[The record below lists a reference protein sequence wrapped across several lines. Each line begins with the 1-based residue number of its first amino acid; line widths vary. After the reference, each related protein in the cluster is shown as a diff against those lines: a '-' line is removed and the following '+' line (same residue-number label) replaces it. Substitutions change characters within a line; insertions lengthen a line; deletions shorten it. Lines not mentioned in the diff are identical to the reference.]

1 MTKLEKLFNLAEKE
15 DIEIYYKDLK
25 ILGFLGLY
33 IECYE
38 SPSMILLDDSLK
50 NNDEKAYKILLEE
63 LGHHYT
69 SCGDSISCV
78 DTYLDKLKISKCEI
92 KAERWLCHYLISTP
106 DLIYAINKYPT
117 SVEDICD
124 YLNVGIEMLLSKLK
138 FLSLETKFLNLNNGN
153 FLVLTNLPNIY
164 ITEGSFY
171 NINSSFN
178 F

>member
-15 DIEIYYKDLK
+15 GIEIYYKDLK

-78 DTYLDKLKISKCEI
+78 NTYLDKLKINKCEI
-92 KAERWLCHYLISTP
+92 KAEKWLCHYLISTS
-106 DLIYAINKYPT
+106 DLIDAINKYPT

-138 FLSLETKFLNLNNGN
+138 FLSLETKSLCLGNNRFLS
-153 FLVLTNLPNIY
+153 LTNLPNMFIY
-164 ITEGSFY
+164 DMSI
-171 NINSSFN
+171 I
-178 F
+178 

>member
-1 MTKLEKLFNLAEKE
+1 MTKLEKLFNLTEKE
-15 DIEIYYKDLK
+15 GIEVYYKDLK

-92 KAERWLCHYLISTP
+92 KAEKWLCHYLISTP
-106 DLIYAINKYPT
+106 DLIDAINKYPT

-138 FLSLETKFLNLNNGN
+138 FLSLETKSLCLGNNRFLS
-153 FLVLTNLPNIY
+153 LTNLPNMFIY
-164 ITEGSFY
+164 DMSI
-171 NINSSFN
+171 I
-178 F
+178 

>member
-15 DIEIYYKDLK
+15 GIEIYYKDLK

-92 KAERWLCHYLISTP
+92 KAEKWLCHYLISTP
-106 DLIYAINKYPT
+106 DLIDAINKYPT

-124 YLNVGIEMLLSKLK
+124 YLNVDIEMLLSKLK
-138 FLSLETKFLNLNNGN
+138 FLSLETKSLNLGN
-153 FLVLTNLPNIY
+153 DRFISLTNLPNMFIY
-164 ITEGSFY
+164 DMSI
-171 NINSSFN
+171 I
-178 F
+178 

>member
-1 MTKLEKLFNLAEKE
+1 MTKLEKLFNLAEKNG
-15 DIEIYYKDLK
+15 IEIHYKDLK

-50 NNDEKAYKILLEE
+50 NNDEKAFRVLLEE

-78 DTYLDKLKISKCEI
+78 DTYLDKLKVNKCEI
-92 KAERWLCHYLISTP
+92 KAERWLCHYLISTT
-106 DLIYAINKYPT
+106 DLIDAINKYPT

-124 YLNVGIEMLLSKLK
+124 YLNVDIEMLLSKLK
-138 FLSLETKFLNLNNGN
+138 FLSLETKSLCLGNNKFLS
-153 FLVLTNLPNIY
+153 LTNLPNMFIY
-164 ITEGSFY
+164 DMSI
-171 NINSSFN
+171 I
-178 F
+178 

>member
-15 DIEIYYKDLK
+15 GIEIYYKDLK

-78 DTYLDKLKISKCEI
+78 NTYLDKLKINKCEI
-92 KAERWLCHYLISTP
+92 KAEKWLCHYLISTP
-106 DLIYAINKYPT
+106 DLIDAINKYPT

-138 FLSLETKFLNLNNGN
+138 FLSLETKSLCLGNNRFLS
-153 FLVLTNLPNIY
+153 LTNLPNMFIY
-164 ITEGSFY
+164 DMSI
-171 NINSSFN
+171 I
-178 F
+178 

>member
-15 DIEIYYKDLK
+15 GIEIYYKDLK

-50 NNDEKAYKILLEE
+50 NNDEKSYKILLEE

-138 FLSLETKFLNLNNGN
+138 FLSLETKSLCLGNNRFLS
-153 FLVLTNLPNIY
+153 LTNLPNMFIY
-164 ITEGSFY
+164 DMSI
-171 NINSSFN
+171 I
-178 F
+178 

>member
-15 DIEIYYKDLK
+15 GIEIYYKDLK

-92 KAERWLCHYLISTP
+92 KAERWLCHYLISTS
-106 DLIYAINKYPT
+106 DLIDAINKHPT

-124 YLNVGIEMLLSKLK
+124 YLNVDIEMLLSKLK
-138 FLSLETKFLNLNNGN
+138 FLSLETKSLHLGTDRF
-153 FLVLTNLPNIY
+153 VSLTNLPNMFIY
-164 ITEGSFY
+164 DMSI
-171 NINSSFN
+171 I
-178 F
+178 

>member
-15 DIEIYYKDLK
+15 GIEIYYKDLK

-92 KAERWLCHYLISTP
+92 KAEKWLCHYLISTP
-106 DLIYAINKYPT
+106 DLIDAINKYPT

-138 FLSLETKFLNLNNGN
+138 FLSLETKSLCLGNNRFLS
-153 FLVLTNLPNIY
+153 LTNLPNMFIY
-164 ITEGSFY
+164 DMSI
-171 NINSSFN
+171 I
-178 F
+178 

>member
-15 DIEIYYKDLK
+15 GIGIYYKDLK
-25 ILGFLGLY
+25 NLGFLGLY

-38 SPSMILLDDSLK
+38 TPSMILLDDSLK

-92 KAERWLCHYLISTP
+92 KAERWLCHYLISTF
-106 DLIYAINKYPT
+106 DLIDAINKYPT

-124 YLNVGIEMLLSKLK
+124 YLNVDIEMLLSKLK
-138 FLSLETKFLNLNNGN
+138 FLSLETKSLHLGN
-153 FLVLTNLPNIY
+153 DRFISLTNLPNMFIY
-164 ITEGSFY
+164 DMSI
-171 NINSSFN
+171 I
-178 F
+178 

>member
-15 DIEIYYKDLK
+15 GIEIYYKDLK

-78 DTYLDKLKISKCEI
+78 DTYLDKIKISKCEI
-92 KAERWLCHYLISTP
+92 KAEKWLCHYLISTP
-106 DLIYAINKYPT
+106 DLIDAINKYPT

-138 FLSLETKFLNLNNGN
+138 FLSLETKSLCLGNNRFLS
-153 FLVLTNLPNIY
+153 LTNLPNMFIY
-164 ITEGSFY
+164 DMSI
-171 NINSSFN
+171 I
-178 F
+178 

>member
-15 DIEIYYKDLK
+15 GIGIYYKDLK
-25 ILGFLGLY
+25 SLGFLGLY

-50 NNDEKAYKILLEE
+50 SDYKKTYKVLLEE

-78 DTYLDKLKISKCEI
+78 DTYLEKLKINKCEI
-92 KAERWLCHYLISTP
+92 KAERWLCHYLISSD
-106 DLIYAINKYPT
+106 DLINAINKYPT

-124 YLNVGIEMLLSKLK
+124 YLNVDIEMLLSKLRFLALENK
-138 FLSLETKFLNLNNGN
+138 SLYLGNDRFLS
-153 FLVLTNLPNIY
+153 LTNLPNISIY
-164 ITEGSFY
+164 DTSI
-171 NINSSFN
+171 I
-178 F
+178 

>member
-15 DIEIYYKDLK
+15 GIEIYYKDLK

-33 IECYE
+33 IECYD

-92 KAERWLCHYLISTP
+92 KAERWLCHYLISTF
-106 DLIYAINKYPT
+106 DLIDAINKYPT

-124 YLNVGIEMLLSKLK
+124 YLNVDIEMLLSKLK
-138 FLSLETKFLNLNNGN
+138 FLSLETKSLHLGN
-153 FLVLTNLPNIY
+153 DRFISLTNLPNMFIY
-164 ITEGSFY
+164 DMSI
-171 NINSSFN
+171 I
-178 F
+178 

>member
-15 DIEIYYKDLK
+15 GIEIYYKDLK

-50 NNDEKAYKILLEE
+50 NNNEKAYKILLEE

-92 KAERWLCHYLISTP
+92 KAEKWLCHYLISTT
-106 DLIYAINKYPT
+106 DLIDAINKYPT

-138 FLSLETKFLNLNNGN
+138 FLSLETKSLCLGNNRFLS
-153 FLVLTNLPNIY
+153 LTNLPNMFIY
-164 ITEGSFY
+164 DMSI
-171 NINSSFN
+171 I
-178 F
+178 

>member
-15 DIEIYYKDLK
+15 GIEIYYKNLK

-92 KAERWLCHYLISTP
+92 KAEKWLCHYLISTP
-106 DLIYAINKYPT
+106 DLIDAINKYPT

-138 FLSLETKFLNLNNGN
+138 FLSLETKSLCLGNNRFLS
-153 FLVLTNLPNIY
+153 LTNLPNMFIY
-164 ITEGSFY
+164 DMSI
-171 NINSSFN
+171 I
-178 F
+178 

>member
-15 DIEIYYKDLK
+15 GIEIYYKDLK

-106 DLIYAINKYPT
+106 DLIDAINKYPA

-138 FLSLETKFLNLNNGN
+138 FLSLETKSLCLGNDKFLS
-153 FLVLTNLPNIY
+153 LTNLPNMFIY
-164 ITEGSFY
+164 DMSI
-171 NINSSFN
+171 I
-178 F
+178 

>member
-15 DIEIYYKDLK
+15 GIEIYYKNLK

-92 KAERWLCHYLISTP
+92 KAEKWLCHYLISTP
-106 DLIYAINKYPT
+106 DLIDAINKYPT

-138 FLSLETKFLNLNNGN
+138 FLSLETKSLCLGNNSFLS
-153 FLVLTNLPNIY
+153 LTNLPNMFIY
-164 ITEGSFY
+164 DMSI
-171 NINSSFN
+171 I
-178 F
+178 

>member
-15 DIEIYYKDLK
+15 GIEIYYKDLK

-50 NNDEKAYKILLEE
+50 NNNEKAYKILLEE
-63 LGHHYT
+63 LAHHYT

-92 KAERWLCHYLISTP
+92 KAEKWLCHYLISTP
-106 DLIYAINKYPT
+106 DLIDAINKYPT
-117 SVEDICD
+117 SVEGICD

-138 FLSLETKFLNLNNGN
+138 FLSLETKSLCLGNNRFLS
-153 FLVLTNLPNIY
+153 LTNLPNMFIY
-164 ITEGSFY
+164 DMSI
-171 NINSSFN
+171 I
-178 F
+178 